1 MSRVRWT
8 GAPDGL
14 RSTEVRLENVALV
27 PASLMP
33 HKRRYQALA
42 NDLPAGSILVVLPEE
57 DTPER
62 RLLEQT
68 ADRFRAKGHPVAVLT
83 ADQVLGK
90 VTKDNAPASAAT
102 TTAAPATPPSTDP
115 VPPAPSSRDTPL
127 ELPPFAQELRLVSI
141 DESRNRARFY
151 VLQWHPTLWGG
162 LALVRVW
169 GRIGSAGRAKV
180 LAYADSPTLDAA
192 LTRTVRRRL
201 RHGYQVVDWH

>member
-8 GAPDGL
+8 TTPDGL
-14 RSTEVRLENVALV
+14 RGTEVRLENVALV

-33 HKRRYQALA
+33 HKQRYQALA
-42 NDLPAGSILVVLPEE
+42 NDLPAGSILVVLPQE

-90 VTKDNAPASAAT
+90 ATKDSAPASAPTTASAPPTPPAASEPPAAPTAAT
-102 TTAAPATPPSTDP
+102 T
-115 VPPAPSSRDTPL
+115 L
-127 ELPPFAQELRLVSI
+127 ELPPFVQELRLVSI

-162 LALVRVW
+162 LALVRIW
-169 GRIGSAGRAKV
+169 GRIGSAGRAQV
-180 LAYADSPTLDAA
+180 LAYADSPTLDAT

-201 RHGYQVVDWH
+201 RHDYQLVDWH

>member
-1 MSRVRWT
+1 
-8 GAPDGL
+8 
-14 RSTEVRLENVALV
+14 VRLENVALV

-33 HKRRYQALA
+33 HKQRYQALA

-57 DTPER
+57 DSPER

-90 VTKDNAPASAAT
+90 VAHANQNPSAPAPAPDTAAEPT
-102 TTAAPATPPSTDP
+102 SPLLEPELPAAPANAP
-115 VPPAPSSRDTPL
+115 VV

-162 LALVRVW
+162 LALVRIW
-169 GRIGSAGRAKV
+169 GRIGSAGRAQV
-180 LAYADSPTLDAA
+180 LSYADSPRLDATLA
-192 LTRTVRRRL
+192 QTVRRRL